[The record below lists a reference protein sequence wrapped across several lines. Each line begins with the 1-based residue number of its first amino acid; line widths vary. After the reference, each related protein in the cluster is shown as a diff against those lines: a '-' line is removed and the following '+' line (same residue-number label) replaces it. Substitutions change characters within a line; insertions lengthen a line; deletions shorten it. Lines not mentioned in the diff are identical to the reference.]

1 VLGASMQGPLAAV
14 VLLLELTH
22 HADSLM
28 VPVLL
33 AIVEATVLTRLFG
46 APSIYSAR
54 LGSRA
59 PSP

>member
-1 VLGASMQGPLAAV
+1 M

-33 AIVEATVLTRLFG
+33 AIVEATVLARVFG

-54 LGSRA
+54 ISTSDVVPDSLTHNLE
-59 PSP
+59 P